1 MNPQFWRD
9 KKVLVTGHTG
19 FKGSWLCLWLQNLGA
34 SVCGYS
40 LPPPTD
46 PSLFE
51 IARVADG
58 MSTHE
63 GDVRDFETL
72 SAYVAKHKPDI
83 IFHLAAQSLVRYSYA
98 HPIET
103 YTTNVIGTVNLLEA
117 VRQSP
122 SARAVVNVTSDK
134 CYENRELDR
143 GYNEHDPM
151 GGHDPYSSSKGCA
164 ELVTAA
170 YRNSYFGAET
180 YSSHGVALASARAG
194 NVIGGGDWAADRLV
208 PDVMMA
214 FMANRVVTL
223 RNPESIRPWQHVL
236 EPLNGYLTLAERL
249 WESGPAYAEAW
260 NFGPD
265 AKDIRPVSW
274 VVQRLVEC
282 WGDSAR
288 WGMDGNQHPHET
300 RCLKLDCEKVISKL
314 NCPPKLS
321 LETALE
327 WVVEWYR
334 AYQDKADMRQLTQS
348 QVIRYQER
356 T

>member
-1 MNPQFWRD
+1 MNPQFWRG

-19 FKGSWLCLWLQNLGA
+19 FKGSWLSLWLQDLGA

-40 LPPPTD
+40 LPPPTT

-51 IARVADG
+51 LACVADG
-58 MSTHE
+58 MSTVY
-63 GDVRDFETL
+63 GDVRDFEKL
-72 SAYVAKHKPDI
+72 RACVAKFQPDI

-98 HPIET
+98 NPIET

-134 CYENRELDR
+134 CYENRELER
-143 GYNEHDPM
+143 GYHEQDPM

-170 YRNSYFGAET
+170 YRNSYFGADADK
-180 YSSHGVALASARAG
+180 SHGVALASARAG
-194 NVIGGGDWAADRLV
+194 NVIGGGDWATDRLV

-214 FMANRVVTL
+214 FMANRPVTL

-249 WESGPAYAEAW
+249 WESGPAYAEPW

-265 AKDIRPVSW
+265 TKDIRPVSW
-274 VVQRLVEC
+274 VVQRLAER

-288 WGMDGNQHPHET
+288 WGLDGEQHPHET
-300 RCLKLDCEKVISKL
+300 RCLKLDCAKVASKL
-314 NCPPKLS
+314 NCPPKLG

-334 AYQDKADMRQLTQS
+334 AYQDKADMRHTTQS
-348 QVIRYQER
+348 QIIRYQER